1 MGRKPTK
8 EKEIGEKVKR
18 LKSFGAVGHFKR
30 ANIISRK
37 KPRGKK

>member
-18 LKSFGAVGHFKR
+18 LKSYGAVGHFKK
-30 ANIISRK
+30 ANIISPKRK
-37 KPRGKK
+37 RGKG